1 MGVAIR
7 DIVADYKTPV
17 TWDSLPGVAAI
28 DANNA
33 LYQFLTII
41 RQPDG
46 TPLMDRQGRVTSH
59 LSGILF
65 RVSNFMEKGIK
76 PVFVFDGKPAALKQT
91 TIDGR
96 RKIRDEAGEKWKEA
110 IERGDE
116 AEAYKQARSSSRVDT
131 TIIETS
137 KELLRFMGLPT
148 IQAPGEGE
156 AQAAYMVTKGEA
168 RYVVSQDYDTLLFG
182 APNLVRN
189 LTVSG
194 KRKIRGRQITV
205 NPERLILTDVLEGL
219 KLTREQLIEIGILVG
234 TDFNPGVEGIG
245 AKTGLKIVQR
255 GEFMTKVHE
264 KLPDFDPAPVMDL
277 FLHPDVTDDYTL
289 VWGHPDI
296 TGIKKM
302 LCGEYDFS
310 EETGGESHGE
320 FLRQGRAEDTRE
332 LVLGFS
338 PDYLKKWGVFPT
350 RVSPVMR
357 SSEISPVRAP
367 IFSWIRT
374 CPGKKPVK
382 PPVSVRVENTPNFS
396 PVSQNTAGLHLTF
409 RLVQHFKSSS
419 FLPHSL
425 PIGTCKPCQNTN
437 MRLVFSE
444 DVPKKGFW

>member
-17 TWDSLPGVAAI
+17 TWDSLSGVAAI

-205 NPERLILTDVLEGL
+205 NPERLILTDVLDGL

-310 EETGGESHGE
+310 EE
-320 FLRQGRAEDTRE
+320 
-332 LVLGFS
+332 
-338 PDYLKKWGVFPT
+338 
-350 RVSPVMR
+350 
-357 SSEISPVRAP
+357 
-367 IFSWIRT
+367 
-374 CPGKKPVK
+374 
-382 PPVSVRVENTPNFS
+382 RVEKAMENFC
-396 PVSQNTAGLHLTF
+396 VKAGQKTLESWF
-409 RLVQHFKSSS
+409 
-419 FLPHSL
+419 
-425 PIGTCKPCQNTN
+425 
-437 MRLVFSE
+437 
-444 DVPKKGFW
+444 